1 MKRKRCRNAKYRR
14 KETYHLP
21 TEHLQ
26 VFNVIKNTSNKY
38 ITKTKILNQLGYEYN
53 SSNERWLR
61 RVINSLVYDYG
72 YPIGCSYKPS
82 ERGYYIIMTEQEKQQ
97 AMRNIKKLADG
108 SMKRYEALKRI
119 KV

>member
-1 MKRKRCRNAKYRR
+1 MQSIAE

-72 YPIGCSYKPS
+72 YPIGC
-82 ERGYYIIMTEQEKQQ
+82 GYYIITTEQEKQQ
-97 AMRNIKKLADG
+97 AMRSIKKLADG

>member
-14 KETYHLP
+14 KRDVSLP

-82 ERGYYIIMTEQEKQQ
+82 ERGYYIITTEQEKKQ
-97 AMRNIKKLADG
+97 AMRSIKKLADG

-119 KV
+119 EV